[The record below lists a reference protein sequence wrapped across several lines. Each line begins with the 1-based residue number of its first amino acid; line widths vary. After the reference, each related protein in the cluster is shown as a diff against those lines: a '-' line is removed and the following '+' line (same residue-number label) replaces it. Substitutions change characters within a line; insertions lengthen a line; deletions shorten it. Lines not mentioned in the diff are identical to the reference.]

1 MLDLSTRATA
11 APNDV
16 QNRAEAAWTRAE
28 RIAADQRLTI
38 NARNEDIAG
47 LMQNAVN
54 DIEGYAQ
61 PIISELEVEIQ
72 RLELAA
78 TPSVTPSPT
87 EIAQAAYVRDLLA
100 NKWQTTTI
108 QEALAEWQRAIVS
121 GDRIV
126 ARVYRDFFI
135 PVWQEKQAELLRP
148 QFPHTK
154 AADVRPS
161 LEVLELVERTTEML
175 ATPEELKARLAL
187 AEMRTKHEALTA
199 ARISALS
206 RLNGTRYNPQTR
218 ALESGWQA
226 GMARMIY

>member
-1 MLDLSTRATA
+1 MLDLNTRAMA
-11 APNDV
+11 ATNDV
-16 QNRAEAAWTRAE
+16 RNRAETAWARAE
-28 RIAADQRLTI
+28 RIAADQRLTV
-38 NARNEDIAG
+38 NARNEDISA
-47 LMQNAVN
+47 LMQTTVN
-54 DIEGYAQ
+54 DIESYAQ
-61 PIISELEVEIQ
+61 PIIAELEAEIQ

-78 TPSVTPSPT
+78 TTSIVPSPT

-100 NKWQTTTI
+100 NRWQTMTI
-108 QEALAEWQRAIVS
+108 QEALEEWRRAIAS

-126 ARVYRDFFI
+126 ARVCRDFFV

-154 AADVRPS
+154 AAEVRPS
-161 LEVLELVERTTEML
+161 LELQELVERTTEML
-175 ATPEELKARLAL
+175 STPEELKARLAL
-187 AEMRTKHEALTA
+187 EDMRTKHEALTT

-226 GMARMIY
+226 GMARMSY